1 MSSSTA
7 PLAWRAISPVSKV
20 TVFWPHWKVFVTL
33 LNMLIIFSW
42 SFWEVRATSPEPGLS
57 ITEHDAIPEK
67 FGLNL
72 YGMTQLRSVFAC
84 SEVKNA

>member
-1 MSSSTA
+1 
-7 PLAWRAISPVSKV
+7 
-20 TVFWPHWKVFVTL
+20 L
-33 LNMLIIFSW
+33 LNMLIYFSW
-42 SFWEVRATSPEPGLS
+42 SMWEVQATSPEPGFG

-67 FGLNL
+67 FNPNL